1 MDIDKFKKVI
11 LDFSGDINSTFPELY
26 IMDNQPFCNLDL
38 SDNITCILDH
48 CKSIYPQHFFDI
60 LYQNEDIFKESILLL
75 PGIDFSLL
83 WKSEISSNTKNIIW
97 KYLQLILFI
106 IIRDVD
112 DPDVFGDTSKLFEA
126 LDESTLKEKLNETF
140 EGFQHMFNSNNTD
153 DLSNNPFFNADDLSN
168 NPFFNADDLSNNPFG
183 SFFSDLSNNFTPED
197 MHSHISKLMKGN
209 IGKLAEEIAKESLD
223 DLGIDLDSSDNSPA
237 SADMLFKSLLKDP
250 SKLMNIMNKIGN
262 KIEGKVKSGEIDK
275 DELLSEA
282 SELLKN
288 MKNMP
293 GMENMM
299 KKMAKQHGGKNSKV
313 PSMDAMEAAIQ
324 NNLKASKQRSQMLEK
339 MNERKLQK
347 QSISTSNDNNTSNTN
362 SLTDEQLIAEFSKN
376 NTPTPTK
383 TNKKKKKKKI

>member
-1 MDIDKFKKVI
+1 MDIDKFKKVL
-11 LDFSGDINSTFPELY
+11 LDFAGDIDSTFPELN
-26 IMDNQPFCNLDL
+26 IMDSHPFCNLDC
-38 SDNITCILDH
+38 SDNNITCILEH

-60 LYQNEDIFKESILLL
+60 LYQNENIYKEPIFLL

-106 IIRDVD
+106 VIRDVN

-126 LDESTLKEKLNETF
+126 LDENTLKEKLTETF
-140 EGFQHMFNSNNTD
+140 EGFQHMFNSDNAS

-168 NPFFNADDLSNNPFG
+168 NPFFNASDLSNNPFG
-183 SFFSDLSNNFTPED
+183 SFFSDLSNNFNPAD
-197 MHSHISKLMKGN
+197 MHSHISKLMKGT

-223 DLGIDLDSSDNSPA
+223 DLGIDINSSDNSTT

-262 KIEGKVKSGEIDK
+262 KLEGKVKSGEIDK
-275 DELLSEA
+275 DELISEA

-299 KKMAKQHGGKNSKV
+299 KKMAKQHGGKNAKV
-313 PSMDAMEAAIQ
+313 PSMDAMEVAIQ
-324 NNLKASKQRSQMLEK
+324 NNLKASKQRSKMLET
-339 MNERKLQK
+339 MNERKLLK
-347 QSISTSNDNNTSNTN
+347 QSITTCPDNNNSNPN
-362 SLTDEQLIAEFSKN
+362 SVSDEQLIAEFSN
-376 NTPTPTK
+376 NNNSISTK
-383 TNKKKKKKKI
+383 RKKKKKKH